1 MHEIGLYYPYFHV
14 RDDQWLKLA
23 ALYLPQ
29 VARIRPQ
36 DYPVRD
42 SPTAAALRDGLGFL
56 LDVDPA
62 RQAVAVAV
70 EFKELLDREER
81 ALRRRY
87 RLAIPEDADPGRWEG
102 PWFQD
107 ERNIAWIHRSQLGDT
122 PWIEDGDLVDRM
134 RDLGLAV
141 NVRVDPLTGVRDD
154 VKWVGMHPH
163 LVAIYSCVL
172 ADRVARANA
181 LTPVTDDPQLFTLP
195 RQGTVEELASALL
208 GNRRRTVGPI
218 VDLYACA
225 ALQAVIPQ
233 DILQV
238 PVEAIVRAR
247 RELADEFD
255 AFRAHLQ
262 GMGEDF
268 AELGSVEDPAILQA
282 RVEAMVNRDLTKP
295 TRELE
300 RGLRTLGMT
309 PVRAVLGLKSLEL
322 PAIAALSA
330 HALDVS
336 PVAGAG
342 GMIAV
347 QLFSSTR
354 AALRTSAEQRTSAA
368 GYLLSLQ
375 REFESAGLLTVLRRG
390 PRMSRIRRMLGR

>member
-29 VARIRPQ
+29 VARIRPRT
-36 DYPVRD
+36 YPVRD
-42 SPTAAALRDGLGFL
+42 SPTAAALRNDLGFL
-56 LDVDPA
+56 LDVDPDGQA
-62 RQAVAVAV
+62 AAVAA
-70 EFKELLDREER
+70 EFKGLLDREER
-81 ALRRRY
+81 DLRQRY
-87 RLAIPEDADPGRWEG
+87 RLSVPEDVSLLDAKN

-107 ERNIAWIHRSQLGDT
+107 KRNIAWIHRSQLGVT
-122 PWIEDGDLVDRM
+122 PWIRNGDLVDQM

-141 NVRVDPLTGVRDD
+141 HVRVDPLTLVRDD
-154 VKWVGMHPH
+154 VKWVGMHPD

-195 RQGTVEELASALL
+195 RQGTVEEFAAALL
-208 GNRRRTVGPI
+208 GNPRRTVGPI
-218 VDLYACA
+218 ADLYACA
-225 ALQAVIPQ
+225 ALQVVIPQ
-233 DILQV
+233 DITQL

-262 GMGEDF
+262 AMGEDF
-268 AELGSVEDPAILQA
+268 AELEAVEDPAILQA
-282 RVEAMVNRDLTKP
+282 RVEAMVNRNLTKP
-295 TRELE
+295 TRKLE

-330 HALDVS
+330 HALNVS
-336 PVAGAG
+336 PIAGAG

-347 QLFSSTR
+347 QLFSSAR
-354 AALRTSAEQRTSAA
+354 AALRTSADQRTSAA

-375 REFESAGLLTVLRRG
+375 REFEPAGLLTSFRQG
-390 PRMSRIRRMLGR
+390 PTSRIRRILGR